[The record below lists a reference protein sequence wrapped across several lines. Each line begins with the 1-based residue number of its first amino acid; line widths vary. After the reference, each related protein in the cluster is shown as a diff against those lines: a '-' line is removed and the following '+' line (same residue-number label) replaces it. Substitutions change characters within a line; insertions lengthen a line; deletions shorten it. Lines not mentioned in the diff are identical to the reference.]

1 MLEYNKI
8 SVVVILTRRPVI
20 QDARIAGPVF
30 APIAGMHDGTRRHAW
45 VVVSWMPLP
54 TPSKR
59 MIAEQSMTLDPFAIR
74 KRATMIRLFSPL
86 FITLLLA
93 SAFADDSARSRDS
106 ETPENPLRWWKGN
119 LHTHSLWSDG
129 DQFPEMIG
137 DWYRQHGYNFLAL
150 TDHNVLSEGVRWMSM
165 KTVVKRSD
173 EGILQRYRDRFGDAW
188 VETRGDPDGDDFE
201 VRLKPLNEFRC
212 LLEERGK
219 FILIQA
225 EEISDRSE
233 GKPVHIN
240 ATNIAGV
247 IPPAGG
253 ATVREAM
260 QNNLRAILE
269 HEKTHGQEVLPH
281 LNHPNFGYAIT
292 ADDLAA
298 VVSERFYEVYN
309 GHPGVNQLGDD
320 EHPSVEQIWDLA
332 NAIRRTSLNVPP
344 LMGVA
349 TDDSHEYHG
358 KPGSRPGRG
367 WVMVRSRFLTPEHL
381 IRAMKR
387 GDFYASSGVTLRD
400 FQFDKRRGHTRW
412 KSSRVVTKATKPNS
426 WQRWPRAP
434 PISSELEFE
443 WPPLKVFLRPTR

>member
-1 MLEYNKI
+1 MN
-8 SVVVILTRRPVI
+8 
-20 QDARIAGPVF
+20 
-30 APIAGMHDGTRRHAW
+30 
-45 VVVSWMPLP
+45 
-54 TPSKR
+54 
-59 MIAEQSMTLDPFAIR
+59 
-74 KRATMIRLFSPL
+74 RLL
-86 FITLLLA
+86 LTLLLLSLLVPA
-93 SAFADDSARSRDS
+93 YAEEPQSYQSPA
-106 ETPENPLRWWKGN
+106 RWWKGN

-137 DWYRQHGYNFLAL
+137 DWYRQRGYNFLAL
-150 TDHNVLSEGVRWMSM
+150 TDHNVLSQGIKWMPM
-165 KTVVKRSD
+165 KTVVQRSD

-188 VETRGDPDGDDFE
+188 VETRGDPASENYE

-240 ATNIAGV
+240 ATNIAEV

-269 HEKTHGQEVLPH
+269 HEKTHGQQVLPH

-292 ADDLAA
+292 AEDLAA
-298 VVSERFYEVYN
+298 VVSEQFYEVYN
-309 GHPGVNQLGDD
+309 GHPGVNQLGD
-320 EHPSVEQIWDLA
+320 EKHPSVEQIWDIA
-332 NAIRRTSLNVPP
+332 NAIRRTTLDVPP
-344 LMGVA
+344 LMGIA

-367 WVMVRSRFLTPEHL
+367 WVMVRSQFLTPEHL

-400 FQFDKRRGHTRW
+400 IRFDDETRTL
-412 KSSRVVTKATKPNS
+412 SIEIEPNS
-426 WQRWPRAP
+426 DETYQTEFLATLAEDAADQERVGIRMAKVEGLSPEYTMTGSELYVRA
-434 PISSELEFE
+434 IITSSEQHSDPSFE
-443 WPPLKVFLRPTR
+443 NQKQQAWTQPVGWEAARK